1 MQTAPERLDGK
12 ENKAAR
18 FLRVIRDITWKHR
31 EHAGA
36 VGAILILTAVLFAP
50 LLTGRTFSMV
60 GAHMYAQYPWVGVAP
75 KNSEIT
81 GLGYPQTDHAETFY
95 PNTVFATNAIRSGQ
109 LPMWLPYSFGGVP
122 LLELGLSG
130 WLYPP
135 RLLAMV
141 VMDPIRQH
149 DFLLFTHLS
158 MAGIGM
164 YALLRVWGANVLGA
178 ILGGMVWELNGHNAF
193 WLILEHVALASAWF
207 PVMLLAATQAIRR
220 QSFKWAIAVGAALA
234 MALLTGSLHY
244 VYLSALVLVCWYGV
258 LAVLATARF
267 LREGNRPSAL
277 ICLSLPACSAIVAL
291 MLGAAYWLP
300 FIKQLPFVHRAPSTF
315 EYQLGEAIPVKAFA
329 GALISPESAAGPAGK
344 PADFAGFAY
353 TGVIALMLALAALV
367 SASTR
372 AFRRSAPIVLAVT
385 VCCLSLG
392 FALGFKPLV
401 SVFRLALPFFGTLHP
416 HAGFYLFCF
425 GMAVLA
431 AFGMTEAGRLI
442 GRNGRLRRIALL
454 AACVLAVVEAAQL
467 ISFARAITPV
477 QPEKAEWLFPETQL
491 IQTLKNVQGSYHI
504 LPVYY
509 RHPAGLWWPPAFAG
523 KVAAN
528 FELRSGGGYESL
540 LPLPT
545 AALWRTVEQAGALA
559 RDIPPAYRP
568 YFYHDM
574 LPINLLEK
582 ISVGF
587 LIAPPNVVPR
597 DIRGGDALRD
607 GTLHAVYE
615 GRDGSIY
622 KVDRA
627 LPRAFLVSRV
637 VAAPN
642 APDSLKMLV
651 DQEFNAREAAIV
663 IGEQTAAQT
672 GLSSDQSRSPNFEA
686 NATIVS
692 DRLNDIEIVAT
703 ASRAAMLVVN
713 DSWGPGWKAYVDDVE
728 QPVLRAN
735 YAFRGVVLP
744 EGEHRVV
751 LLYRPAAV
759 FIGLI
764 ISAGTLLF
772 LIILGATVA
781 LRAVRQLPRP
791 KGIHNSEGR

>member
-18 FLRVIRDITWKHR
+18 FFRGVKNSKWEYR

-36 VGAILILTAVLFAP
+36 VGAILIFTAVLFAP

-60 GAHMYAQYPWVGVAP
+60 GAHMYAQYPWTGVVP
-75 KNSEIT
+75 KNPEIT

-135 RLLAMV
+135 RLLAML

-149 DFLLFTHLS
+149 DFLLFTHLL

-193 WLILEHVALASAWF
+193 WLILEHVALAAAWF
-207 PVMLLAATQAIRR
+207 PLMLLAATQAIRK
-220 QSFKWAIAVGAALA
+220 QSFKWAVAAGAALA
-234 MALLTGSLHY
+234 MSLFTSSLHY
-244 VYLSALVLVCWYGV
+244 VYLSALVLACWYAA
-258 LAVLATARF
+258 LAVFAATKL
-267 LREGNRPSAL
+267 LRENNRRSAL

-291 MLGAAYWLP
+291 ALGAAYWLP
-300 FIKQLPFVHRAPSTF
+300 FMKQLPFVHRAPSTL

-329 GALISPESAAGPAGK
+329 SALISPESAAGPAGK
-344 PADFAGFAY
+344 PADFPGFAY
-353 TGVIALMLALAALV
+353 TGVVALMLALAALIV
-367 SASTR
+367 ALTR
-372 AFRRSAPIVLAVT
+372 LFRRSAPVVLAVV

-392 FALGFKPLV
+392 FALGLSPLI
-401 SVFRLALPFFGTLHP
+401 SVLRSALPFFGTLHP
-416 HAGFYLFCF
+416 HAGFYLFGF
-425 GMAVLA
+425 GMAVMA
-431 AFGMTEAGRLI
+431 AFGMTEGGRFTTRI
-442 GRNGRLRRIALL
+442 RMPRRLVLL
-454 AACVLAVVEAAQL
+454 AACVLVLIEASQL

-477 QPEKAEWLFPETQL
+477 QPETPEWLFPETRL
-491 IQTLKNVQGSYHI
+491 IQTLKGLQGSYRI

-509 RHPAGLWWPPAFAG
+509 RHPSGLWWPPVFAG
-523 KVAAN
+523 KVAAD
-528 FELRSGGGYESL
+528 FELRSGSGYESL

-587 LIAPPNVVPR
+587 LIAPPNTVPS
-597 DIRGGDALRD
+597 DANGGDARRD
-607 GTLHAVYE
+607 GTLQAVYQ
-615 GRDGSIY
+615 GDDGWIY
-622 KVDRA
+622 KLNRA
-627 LPRAFLVSRV
+627 LPRAFLV
-637 VAAPN
+637 PQILI
-642 APDSLKMLV
+642 APDAPSSLQMLV
-651 DQEFNAREAAIV
+651 DRKFNAREAAIV
-663 IGEQTAAQT
+663 IGEQAAEQS
-672 GLSSDQSRSPNFEA
+672 GLPSGDSRVVAFDAS
-686 NATIVS
+686 ATIVT
-692 DRLNDIEIVAT
+692 DRLNDVEIEAVT
-703 ASRAAMLVVN
+703 PRPAMMVLN
-713 DSWGPGWKAYVDDVE
+713 DSWGAGWKAYVDGVE
-728 QPVLRAN
+728 QPVMRVN
-735 YAFRGVVLP
+735 YAFRGVVAP
-744 EGEHRVV
+744 EGRHRVMFR
-751 LLYRPAAV
+751 YRPPALLA
-759 FIGLI
+759 GLW
-764 ISAGTLLF
+764 ISGGTLL
-772 LIILGATVA
+772 LVVVLYGTVG
-781 LRAVRQLPRP
+781 LRAVRKFLQST
-791 KGIHNSEGR
+791 K